1 MVLNNDECE
10 AGAILLGLV
19 IHAVEATMPE
29 ILDDTA
35 LHVSQSFGKGARR
48 T

>member
-1 MVLNNDECE
+1 MMNVRQ
-10 AGAILLGLV
+10 ARFYLGLV

-29 ILDDTA
+29 VLDDTA